1 MATGSARPGR
11 HINLRSGRFASR
23 VRHESAED
31 ILIKLDHSREPADN
45 VREVLKNVVAQHG
58 VASSRKTAYLNSFV
72 KLIKHVGYDQSL
84 GVSIPDII
92 ICLQVGLLNEAK
104 QLRTA
109 SLRVLRYLLPYKDT
123 LDTMLNL
130 HFDYLVARCLDVCLD
145 NEIERIHA
153 VKLIRQIIKL
163 SPYKFPSSL
172 LYALVAIGN
181 DGASERD
188 RMVRVS
194 LETICELAFSNTELV
209 ANCGA
214 IQTLIWNILD
224 CHQYPRLNEA
234 LTSTIIF
241 LLNHPRTRHYIRP
254 QVDLERLLAP
264 FTDSHFRYSVEDGR
278 SEERDSRFIA
288 SKMAVITVM
297 RSWPG
302 LIRLC
307 QPDGSGMQSLIGILY
322 LPYVEI
328 RKYILE
334 VISDLFRLNLPV
346 WTEDFATAFSSV
358 DPCEMKDSWKLTEGF
373 VAEEGREILPHISQT
388 RPNLIENHL
397 ALLLSAWFTAG
408 LCEALIEVVIT
419 SEGALFNRAVI
430 LLGELLHMAIAL
442 LPSDFWHHHECLP
455 TLISIAS
462 SPDVNKDRSH
472 RAHQAVTCLTRFH
485 KMMKRGR
492 KPCTVFLDQLLQ
504 HAGKMLEVT
513 SKHWHLRR
521 EKLSEYYFKKIPS
534 DDMTGQAIRDSQV
547 NTTKANS
554 EWDWAVI
561 AAILK
566 WPDEKLKKLEDQN
579 YLRFIKRLL
588 YYFKPENN
596 LFSRTDMDPSRR
608 KICIAGCHFVDFLL
622 SSTSEEADRMTIEL
636 LTDIT
641 ENLKE
646 LVKFN
651 VPVDENATFGS
662 KRIHD
667 KLCRYYFLF
676 IGQFSASRKGC
687 AYLEK
692 TGIIQTFLDLMSSSV
707 NLLYVKMAIS
717 SLNYSHDGSTRAVL
731 SKALTATQDVCRL
744 YATRLLRVLMRA
756 GTPGFCQWG
765 VELLV
770 TQLYDPDKSVSMSAI
785 KILDEACD
793 NEENLKSLIKL
804 RPSLLHHGEK
814 GDMLL
819 CKFVSNIQGF
829 RSLNSANFIPSQLQ
843 KWQQTM
849 NERYV
854 DIVEEM
860 LNEALMSFEKT
871 YSGSCPRR
879 SILKGPKKDVYLP
892 VHLYG
897 QLTMH
902 DEGLQLLHGQECI
915 TEYFSCIQ
923 NQSLLSSTDIRKLK
937 TALWAVGHVGLSVD
951 GLAWLE
957 AENVVPEMIRL
968 AEECSVFSVR
978 GTAFFVLGL
987 IACTRKGT
995 DILCELGWES
1005 RCHTRK
1011 EVFPVLDQDGWIQG
1025 PMEEALLLSDR
1036 MAAASVHG
1044 DRLSPGN
1051 MGLSLIQEESLL
1063 RSSSTGSK
1071 PSSQSTLRA
1080 SMSSIQS
1087 AREPLMKHSI
1097 TSAHSYHHV
1106 PPYTSPP
1113 TLTVPSF
1120 VRSQT
1125 LSDDTDNFQHHRHS
1139 MHSRTRSEKAIT
1151 RRTSDFRPRALTG
1164 DKTTLPPALPV
1175 SVIKADSVPV
1185 NINSVKLVI
1194 DNSRPVTDSGLDR
1207 RASRDSITLI
1217 ASPVVKL
1224 RTSSDEDSAIVS
1236 DNYEPQS
1243 DSKTKVVTG
1252 TDTSK
1257 HSEKASSELAIEETT
1272 HSLEDNI
1279 GATLRK
1285 TPGEHYLAPREDSP
1299 KDKNGNG
1306 NVANFKI
1313 GDSFTPVSNQ
1323 SSGSEDSSR
1332 SKSRGGSFY
1341 TTDSSGVGSCDSNT
1355 VLVSSSAQA
1364 NALSPIA
1371 SSASLST
1378 LTTNTSSSNLLHGT
1392 DQTKEAVHHSALQRS
1407 LFRLT
1412 RIPSA
1417 KRRSASPALGITA
1430 NGGQSF
1436 TSQRDAIGYAA
1447 LKSIKRQRTYSAET
1461 EGDSVS
1467 HLEAPMLHRTISQDS
1482 EISVES
1488 NVWLSMRRN
1497 VSSVSLQEQ
1506 DLPSSPVSLNRAA
1519 FKPLSPSNRFVGIT
1533 LPVDI
1538 KMIFEVVEG
1547 EDRRTSHALNLESD
1561 HSVPVAKPTVPPLK
1575 KETSFEHTTDICLLC
1590 NRHRRK
1596 AVGRTERANSQP
1608 GNTNCT
1614 ENVADNDGAF
1624 LSTAKSDVNRS
1635 RGGSMNEHSSSA
1647 TPGSHNSSS
1656 SGQDIANK
1664 KLTEDSEEGR
1674 QLIRLE
1680 VMRLIVNLGSSVG
1693 LKASETGL
1701 LSLKQRFPACF
1712 QDICFY
1718 SEVCHLLSTYSYR
1731 LLARRFIQELFD
1743 ELNIS
1748 ALLESPCELLG
1759 IDLEACQ
1766 HMTPIRQDS
1775 LDEFQDFS
1783 FS

>member
-1 MATGSARPGR
+1 MATGSVRPVR
-11 HINLRSGRFASR
+11 NINLKSGRFTYRS
-23 VRHESAED
+23 RHESSED
-31 ILIKLDHSREPADN
+31 VVIKLDHSREPADN
-45 VREVLKNVVAQHG
+45 VREVLRNVVPQHG

-84 GVSIPDII
+84 GVSILDIVT
-92 ICLQVGLLNEAK
+92 CLQIGLLNEAK
-104 QLRTA
+104 QVRTA
-109 SLRVLRYLLPYKDT
+109 SLRVLRYLLPYEET
-123 LDTMLNL
+123 LDTLLNL
-130 HFDYLVARCLDVCLD
+130 HFDYLIARCLDVSLD

-153 VKLIRQIIKL
+153 VKLMRQIIKT
-163 SPYKFPSSL
+163 SPFKFPSSL

-188 RMVRVS
+188 RMVRVC
-194 LETICELAFSNTELV
+194 LETICELALSNTDLV
-209 ANCGA
+209 AKCGA

-234 LTSTIIF
+234 LTATIIF
-241 LLNHPRTRHYIRP
+241 MLNHPRTRHYIRP

-264 FTDSHFRYSVEDGR
+264 FTDSHFRYSLEDGR

-307 QPDGSGMQSLIGILY
+307 HPDGSGMQSLIGILY

-334 VISDLFRLNLPV
+334 VISDLFRLTLPV
-346 WTEDFATAFSSV
+346 WTDDFATAFSSV
-358 DPCEMKDSWKLTEGF
+358 DPCELKDSWKLPEGF
-373 VAEEGREILPHISQT
+373 VVEEGREILPHISQT

-408 LCEALIEVVIT
+408 LCERL
-419 SEGALFNRAVI
+419 SCRSYKL
-430 LLGELLHMAIAL
+430 
-442 LPSDFWHHHECLP
+442 SDSWGM
-455 TLISIAS
+455 SAYS
-462 SPDVNKDRSH
+462 

-534 DDMTGQAIRDSQV
+534 DDMTNQAIRDSQV

-554 EWDWAVI
+554 EWDWSII

-579 YLRFIKRLL
+579 HLRFIKRLV

-596 LFSRTDMDPSRR
+596 LFSKTDLDPTRR

-622 SSTSEEADRMTIEL
+622 SSTSDEADKMITEL
-636 LTDIT
+636 LSDIA

-646 LVKFN
+646 LIRFN

-662 KRIHD
+662 KRMHD
-667 KLCRYYFLF
+667 KVCRYYFLF
-676 IGQFSASRKGC
+676 IGQFLSHQERLWLSRKNGHHSDVSVVC
-687 AYLEK
+687 VFLE
-692 TGIIQTFLDLMSSSV
+692 LMSSSTS
-707 NLLYVKMAIS
+707 LLYVKLVIS
-717 SLNYSHDGSTRAVL
+717 CLNYSLDGSTRAVL

-756 GTPGFCQWG
+756 GTPGFSHWG

-770 TQLYDPDKSVSMSAI
+770 TQLYDPEKSVSMSAI
-785 KILDEACD
+785 RILDEACD
-793 NEENLKSLIKL
+793 NEDNLKNLIKL
-804 RPSLLHHGEK
+804 RPSLLHLGEK

-819 CKFVSNIQGF
+819 CRFVSTINGF
-829 RSLNSANFIPSQLQ
+829 RSLNNANFIPSQLH

-902 DEGLQLLHGQECI
+902 DEGFQLLHGQECI
-915 TEYFSCIQ
+915 KEYFSCIQ
-923 NQSLLSSTDIRKLK
+923 NQNLLNNSDIRKLK
-937 TALWAVGHVGLSVD
+937 TALWAVGHIGLSVD
-951 GLAWLE
+951 GLVWLE
-957 AENVVPEMIRL
+957 QEHVVPEMIRL

-978 GTAFFVLGL
+978 GTSFFVLGL
-987 IACTRKGT
+987 IASTRRGT

-1011 EVFPVLDQDGWIQG
+1011 EVFPVLDEDGWIQG

-1036 MAAASVHG
+1036 MAAASIHG
-1044 DRLSPGN
+1044 EGNRLSPGS

-1063 RSSSTGSK
+1063 RSGSSSSK

-1097 TSAHSYHHV
+1097 TPAHSYHHV

-1113 TLTVPSF
+1113 NLTVPSF

-1125 LSDDTDNFQHHRHS
+1125 LTDDTEDFRSFRHS

-1151 RRTSDFRPRALTG
+1151 RKTSDFRPRALTG
-1164 DKTTLPPALPV
+1164 DKTTLPPAPPV
-1175 SVIKADSVPV
+1175 SVVKADSVPV
-1185 NINSVKLVI
+1185 NIDSIKLVV
-1194 DNSRPVTDSGLDR
+1194 DRAGTDSGLDR
-1207 RASRDSITLI
+1207 RASRDSITLV

-1224 RTSSDEDSAIVS
+1224 RTSSDEDSAIIS
-1236 DNYEPQS
+1236 DNYDPQAES
-1243 DSKTKVVTG
+1243 RNRVINL
-1252 TDTSK
+1252 DTAK
-1257 HSEKASSELAIEETT
+1257 NPGKASSEPAIEEAT
-1272 HSLEDNI
+1272 HSVEDNV
-1279 GATLRK
+1279 GATLRNHQSS
-1285 TPGEHYLAPREDSP
+1285 HYWASNESSP
-1299 KDKNGNG
+1299 KDKSGNG
-1306 NVANFKI
+1306 DVVSFKV
-1313 GDSFTPVSNQ
+1313 GELYTPASNQ
-1323 SSGSEDSSR
+1323 SSGSDSSNP

-1355 VLVSSSAQA
+1355 VLVTSSAIA

-1378 LTTNTSSSNLLHGT
+1378 LTTNVSSSNLLQGT
-1392 DQTKEAVHHSALQRS
+1392 EQTKEPVHHSALQRS

-1447 LKSIKRQRTYSAET
+1447 LRTIKRQRTYSAET

-1467 HLEAPMLHRTISQDS
+1467 HLEAPMLHRTTSQDS
-1482 EISVES
+1482 ELSVDS

-1497 VSSVSLQEQ
+1497 VSSVSLQDQ

-1533 LPVDI
+1533 LPIDI

-1547 EDRRTSHALNLESD
+1547 EDRRTSHALPPTVNLESD
-1561 HSVPVAKPTVPPLK
+1561 NFVPVAKPTDSNVDFNLLTVPPLK
-1575 KETSFEHTTDICLLC
+1575 KETSFEHTADICLLC
-1590 NRHRRK
+1590 NRYRRK
-1596 AVGRTERANSQP
+1596 AVARAERSVNQMCA
-1608 GNTNCT
+1608 
-1614 ENVADNDGAF
+1614 ENVIDSDGAL
-1624 LSTAKSDVNRS
+1624 LSATKSDINRS
-1635 RGGSMNEHSSSA
+1635 RGGSMNEHCSSV
-1647 TPGSHNSSS
+1647 TPGSQTSIS
-1656 SGQDIANK
+1656 SGQDIGNK
-1664 KLTEDSEEGR
+1664 RLTEDSEEGR

-1693 LKASETGL
+1693 LKASETAL

-1712 QDICFY
+1712 QDVCFY
-1718 SEVCHLLSTYSYR
+1718 SEVCHLLSLYSYR
-1731 LLARRFIQELFD
+1731 LVARRFIQELFD
-1743 ELNIS
+1743 ELNING
-1748 ALLESPCELLG
+1748 LLETPCELLG
-1759 IDLEACQ
+1759 IDLEVSQ
-1766 HMTPIRQDS
+1766 HMTPIRQNS
-1775 LDEFQDFS
+1775 LDEFSDFS
-1783 FS
+1783 TS